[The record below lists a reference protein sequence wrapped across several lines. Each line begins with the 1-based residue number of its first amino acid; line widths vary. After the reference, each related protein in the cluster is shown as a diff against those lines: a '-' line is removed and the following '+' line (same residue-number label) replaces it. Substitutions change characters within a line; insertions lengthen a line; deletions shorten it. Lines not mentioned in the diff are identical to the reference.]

1 MDRVV
6 TGRGF
11 IESVLAD
18 PGFEVVPVPEGE
30 TGLAWLR
37 SSVCRFTN
45 GEVHARRR
53 ALIEG
58 ELEHLDPAAL
68 RADAGRRTTAI
79 LGVAGGHLD
88 VMREVARPVPMA
100 TLCAALGVAGDHL
113 AGAATDAALVG
124 RGYLTGNQDPE
135 VDAAVD
141 RLAAQLERGGPEEA
155 AAALAVLAQA
165 CEATAALIGNALV
178 LSTERS
184 DLRADIGDLVQE
196 TLRTAPP
203 LRVMRRVSPEGDGV
217 LLDLE
222 AASGEGGPADRPSQF
237 GSGIRPCP
245 GQAEA
250 LALAEGVIDALVSHG
265 VVVDGDVTY
274 ANSPAF
280 RLPERIVVTVS

>member
-1 MDRVV
+1 V
-6 TGRGF
+6 
-11 IESVLAD
+11 
-18 PGFEVVPVPEGE
+18 
-30 TGLAWLR
+30 
-37 SSVCRFTN
+37 
-45 GEVHARRR
+45 
-53 ALIEG
+53 
-58 ELEHLDPAAL
+58 
-68 RADAGRRTTAI
+68 
-79 LGVAGGHLD
+79 
-88 VMREVARPVPMA
+88 
-100 TLCAALGVAGDHL
+100 
-113 AGAATDAALVG
+113 TDAALVG

>member
-6 TGRGF
+6 TGRSF

-53 ALIEG
+53 ALIED

>member
-6 TGRGF
+6 TGRVD

-18 PGFEVVPVPEGE
+18 PGFEVVRVPEGE

-37 SSVCRFTN
+37 SSVCRFAN

-53 ALIEG
+53 ALIED
-58 ELEHLDPAAL
+58 ELRHLDPAAL
-68 RADAGRRTTAI
+68 RADACRRTEAI
-79 LGVAGGHLD
+79 LGAGDGRLD
-88 VMREVARPVPMA
+88 VMGEIARPVPMA
-100 TLCAALGVAGDHL
+100 TLCAALGVGADHL
-113 AGAATDAALVG
+113 AGAASDAALVG

-141 RLAAQLERGGPEEA
+141 RLAALLDRGGSEES

-178 LSTERS
+178 LSAARP
-184 DLRADIGDLVQE
+184 DLRAGAGDLVDE

-203 LRVMRRVSPEGDGV
+203 LRVMRRVAPGGDGV

-222 AASGEGGPADRPSQF
+222 GASGDGGRNDRPSQF

-265 VVVDGDVTY
+265 VVLDGDVTY
-274 ANSPAF
+274 ADSPAF
-280 RLPERIVVTVS
+280 RLPERIVVSIP